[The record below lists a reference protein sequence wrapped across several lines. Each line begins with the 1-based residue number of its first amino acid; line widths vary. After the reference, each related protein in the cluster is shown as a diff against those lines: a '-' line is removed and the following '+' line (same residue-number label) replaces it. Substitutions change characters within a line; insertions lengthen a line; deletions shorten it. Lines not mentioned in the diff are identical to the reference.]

1 MLDGDQFTEDPLSV
15 LQNVERFLDLP
26 SFYTDQSFTHNG
38 EDEENSFI

>member
-1 MLDGDQFTEDPLSV
+1 MLDGDKFIEDPLSV

-38 EDEENSFI
+38 EDKEKIFI